1 VTGSEREQDDGRAGP
16 WSAVRAFGVL
26 AGGSLAVDV
35 AAVVSVA
42 AVVRSV
48 AHRRRPSVAAAIGT
62 TAGGLYLAAVRPWM
76 RTWGATKDEAET
88 ALPGDEFV
96 QDAPWA
102 EQTRAVTIAAPVD
115 EVWPWLAQ
123 IGQDRGGFYSY
134 EWLENLAGCQ
144 MHNTE
149 RVHPEWQHRSVGDRV
164 PLHPYGGLRL
174 LRFDPNEA
182 LAMDGGWNLVLKSI
196 DPGTSRLYARSRQR
210 RNAAGAFYIA
220 LIELPHFI
228 MERKMLLGI
237 KQRAELARARS

>member
-1 VTGSEREQDDGRAGP
+1 M
-16 WSAVRAFGVL
+16 
-26 AGGSLAVDV
+26 AGGTLALNL
-35 AAVVSVA
+35 AAAVSVA
-42 AVVRSV
+42 AVIRSIV
-48 AHRRRPSVAAAIGT
+48 HGCRPSVPAILGT

-76 RTWGATKDEAET
+76 RTWGATQAEAEA

-102 EQTRAVTIAAPVD
+102 EQTRAITINAPVQ

-144 MHNTE
+144 MHNAE
-149 RVHPEWQHRSVGDRV
+149 RVHTEWQHRTAGDQV
-164 PLHPYGGLRL
+164 PLHPNGGLRL

-182 LAMDGGWNLVLKSI
+182 LAMDGGWNLAVKPI
-196 DPGTSRLYARSRQR
+196 DPGTTRLYARSRQR

-237 KQRAELARARS
+237 KQRAELARAGA